1 MLGNAHLA
9 LLCGY
14 CPVRRPLGHV
24 TVYDDREAPLVMVT
38 VGQRKWRPKQA
49 VPVPWQP
56 VPADAQL
63 RVRCTKRHPWSPTGA
78 ELLAA
83 YQEAVDV
90 RRREIV
96 LGVDLLR
103 PLEPVA
109 KRVPPGGLGRPL
121 GR

>member
-1 MLGNAHLA
+1 MLGNAHLT

-14 CPVRRPLGHV
+14 CPTRRELGHV
-24 TVYDDREAPLVMVT
+24 TVYDGRGAPLVMVA

-56 VPADAQL
+56 VPADVQL
-63 RVRCTKRHPWSPTGA
+63 GIRCTKRHPWSPTGE

-83 YQEAVDV
+83 YREAVAAG
-90 RRREIV
+90 RREIV
-96 LGVDLLR
+96 LGVDLCR
-103 PLEPVA
+103 PLEAVA
-109 KRVPPGGLGRPL
+109 KRVPPGGLGRTL